1 MNEIMEMKLIPV
13 TEIDVINTIT
23 SLKRKNASGH
33 EIVFPIQS

>member
-13 TEIDVINTIT
+13 TEIEVINTVT
-23 SLKRKNASGH
+23 SLTKKNASWY